1 MPTPR
6 RYRWDEAAGRYRQPG
21 GRFVSRLQVRTAL
34 DEAIAARGERMRV
47 LAEQLRAREISVP
60 RWELEMRGL
69 IKDVHLYSAAA
80 ARGGWAQL
88 TQADYG
94 RVGQRVR
101 FQYERLNR
109 FAGELRRRKN
119 PLPLDGRF
127 LRRVE
132 LYAQAGRG
140 TYHAIEGLEMDARGF
155 DEERN
160 IRHAGDSCTGERG
173 CIEQSR
179 RGWVPRGTLIPIGQ
193 RTCLTSCRCRKRYR
207 NSETGQVAA

>member
-6 RYRWDEAAGRYRQPG
+6 RYVWDERSGRYRQPS

-34 DEAIAARGERMRV
+34 DEAIAARGERMRE
-47 LAEQLRAREISVP
+47 LAEQLRTRKISVRAWEIS
-60 RWELEMRGL
+60 MRGE
-69 IKDVHLYSAAA
+69 IKAVHLYSAAA

-127 LRRVE
+127 LRRVQ

-140 TYHAIEGLEMDARGF
+140 TFYVVDGLEAAARGL

-160 IRHAGDSCTGERG
+160 IRHASDSCAG
-173 CIEQSR
+173 CIAATR
-179 RGWVPRGTLIPIGQ
+179 RGWVPQGTLPLVGT
-193 RTCLTSCRCRKRYR
+193 RDCLTACKCLIRRR